1 MSKATKVN
9 IADERGSDG
18 VSLLISILVRFP
30 QIGTINYESKN
41 RIMRLNFIVA
51 RAVSDED
58 QIALAQKL
66 ASHIKAYHYVT
77 SQQPTCMKFEC
88 SHQYQQFYCISLER
102 DLSSLS
108 KGELDLVISLLSE
121 RFGEDLVIEDRESL
135 PDFMDEPGFPE
146 DLIDSMMEAVRTQR
160 AAKNLTAMRENGR
173 VLVFNK

>member
-1 MSKATKVN
+1 MN
-9 IADERGSDG
+9 ITEERGSDG

-41 RIMRLNFIVA
+41 RIMRLNFIIA
-51 RAVSDED
+51 RPVPEQEQLD
-58 QIALAQKL
+58 LAHNL
-66 ASHIKAYHYVT
+66 AKHIKAYHFVMN
-77 SQQPTCMKFEC
+77 QQPSFLKFSC
-88 SHQYQQFYCISLER
+88 AQQYEQFYCLSLER

-108 KGELDLVISLLSE
+108 KGELDIVINLLTEAFGDNLV
-121 RFGEDLVIEDRESL
+121 VEDRESV
-135 PDFMDEPGFPE
+135 DFMDEPGFPE